1 MSDRTVTPDTVIFDL
16 GGVLIDWNP
25 RHLYR
30 KLIPDEIEREHFLAE
45 VCSPDWNLQQ
55 DYGRPIAD
63 ANAVLIERH
72 PEKRDLIEAFY
83 GRWDEMLG
91 GAIEE
96 TVAILEALDEAGVRL
111 FALTNWSAETY
122 PRAEPRFPFLQRF
135 RHVAVSGRQKM
146 GKPDPRF
153 YRHLFEVGG
162 IDPRRAV
169 FIDDSPKNVAA
180 GAALGL
186 TAIHFTD
193 AGDLAR
199 RLTALGLPAR

>member
-1 MSDRTVTPDTVIFDL
+1 MSDRTATPDTVIFDL

-30 KLIPDEIEREHFLAE
+30 KLIADEQERERFLAE

-55 DYGRPIAD
+55 DYGRPIAE

-72 PEKRDLIEAFY
+72 PDKRDLIEAFY
-83 GRWDEMLG
+83 GRWDEMLS
-91 GAIEE
+91 GAIDE
-96 TVAILEALDEAGVRL
+96 TVAIFEALEARGVPL
-111 FALTNWSAETY
+111 YALTNWSAETY
-122 PRAEPRFPFLQRF
+122 PRAEPRFPFLKRF

-153 YRHLFEVGG
+153 YQHLFEVGG

-169 FIDDSPKNVAA
+169 FIDDSPTNVAA

-186 TAIHFTD
+186 TAIHFTG
-193 AGDLAR
+193 AADLSR
-199 RLTALGLPAR
+199 RLTGLGLLR